1 MSQNNYMLSKQRY
14 EEKKKVQD
22 ALLLQKK
29 EEAKQTKMIKHQ
41 NEQKKR
47 QNNYRVEQENKMK
60 NQIGLQSK
68 RLASMKIEEERRRK
82 QMNARKEVDD
92 RCAEEEALRNI
103 KMDEV
108 AQMEK
113 LEMELIKRLQNTQ
126 AIQKEAYLDLE
137 KALSQPSAMLNAH
150 ALKQNLQSS
159 PAGSAQK

>member
-1 MSQNNYMLSKQRY
+1 
-14 EEKKKVQD
+14 
-22 ALLLQKK
+22 
-29 EEAKQTKMIKHQ
+29 MIKQQ

-47 QNNYRVEQENKMK
+47 QNNFRMEQENKMK

-68 RLASMKIEEERRRK
+68 RLAQMKIEEEKRRK
-82 QMNARKEVDD
+82 QMNARRAHEE
-92 RCAEEEALRNI
+92 RCYEEENLRNV

-126 AIQKEAYLDLE
+126 AIQKEAYLELE

-150 ALKQNLQSS
+150 ALKQNLNSS
-159 PAGSAQK
+159 IGDS